1 LIIQQADTEKNKN
14 SRIREGMLVFICIP
28 IVSFILPVVFFGTR
42 FQKAP
47 FFTWQM
53 FITTM
58 VITTAIWIGNRAI
71 MLRARSMY
79 PHFDDSRK
87 RLYFQS
93 LVMLL
98 YTLIIN
104 NLIGYLMKDFSNIT
118 PGRDGKSSFVDL
130 LINCNSAAIFTSIT
144 IVAIYESR
152 YFMDQLGL
160 SVQEKEM
167 LKRESLLAQLHT
179 LKTHVNPHFLFNNLN
194 TLCSIIPENPRQ
206 AVDFVQQL
214 SKVYR
219 YILEVKDEKS
229 ISLRDE
235 IKVLEA
241 YTFLMKTRFGN
252 NFNIEV
258 LIPEQDMD
266 NQIVPYS
273 LQLLVENAIKHNI
286 VSADKPLWIKVYTV
300 NGELL
305 VTNNL
310 QKKKQEGEST
320 GIGLSNIRNRYMLL
334 TNKLVAV
341 TETEFSFSVS
351 IPLIPS

>member
-1 LIIQQADTEKNKN
+1 M
-14 SRIREGMLVFICIP
+14 SIP
-28 IVSFILPVVFFGTR
+28 IVSFIIPIVFFGAR

-47 FFTWQM
+47 YFTWVM
-53 FITTM
+53 YITTM
-58 VITTAIWIGNRAI
+58 IITVAIWIGNRAI
-71 MLRARSMY
+71 MLRARRVY
-79 PHFDDSRK
+79 PHFSESRK
-87 RLYFQS
+87 RLVVQS

-98 YTLIIN
+98 YTLIVN
-104 NLIGYLMKDFSNIT
+104 NLIGYLMKDFSNIS
-118 PGRDGKSSFVDL
+118 PGIDGKKSFTDM
-130 LINCNSAAIFTSIT
+130 LINCNSASVFTSIT
-144 IVAIYESR
+144 IIAIYESR

-167 LKRESLLAQLHT
+167 LKRESLQAQLHT

-241 YTFLMKTRFGN
+241 YSFLMKTRFGN

-258 LIPEQDMD
+258 LIPEKDMD

-286 VSADKPLWIKVYTV
+286 VSADKPLWIKVHTV
-300 NGELL
+300 NSELL

-310 QKKKQEGEST
+310 QKKKQEVEST
-320 GIGLSNIRNRYMLL
+320 GIGLNNIRNRYMLL

-341 TETEFSFSVS
+341 TETEFNFSVS